1 MCMNNNSTRKDLRC
15 IFGISFAVVEHSVQC
30 WLFIMKYSKA
40 HNFSTALNKTVT
52 QKWSISQVIT
62 KQLQVTMKWNME
74 LFSKSLIEAF
84 TYNVL

>member
-1 MCMNNNSTRKDLRC
+1 MSMNNNSTRKDLRC

-40 HNFSTALNKTVT
+40 
-52 QKWSISQVIT
+52 QVIT

-84 TYNVL
+84 TYNAL